1 MIGPSRRA
9 NMGVKLK
16 TLPGRLGCIFLAL
29 YLVLLCYSHVN
40 RLMADPPEPS
50 RTCCKIALQ
59 AVDGDRTGPEK
70 ISLSYRERPASAGRS
85 TLPIVLLH
93 GSPGGSGDFEG
104 LLMRLGGNHRLIAP
118 DLPGFGLSTRIIPDY
133 SIRAHAKYVLA
144 MMDELGIDQAHFV
157 GFSMGGGVALSLCN
171 LAPRR
176 VKSIVLLSSIGVQE
190 MELLGDYHLNHAIHG
205 LQLAFLKAL
214 RLGLPLTPAFVHND
228 ISIAYAR
235 NFYDSDQRPLRAV
248 LTGYQGP
255 MQIVHGRKDFL
266 VPVEAAIEH
275 HRLAPQSE
283 LVLTDD
289 GHFMVFMKADILASR
304 ISGFIERVEAGD
316 GVTRA
321 GVDHARLVAAQ
332 RPLDPGD
339 LPKFTSI
346 TALVVILLLALATLV
361 SEDLTCIAA
370 GIMASQ
376 GRLSFVLATFGC
388 FAGIFVGDLMLYFA
402 GRWLGRPALKMP
414 PLRWLIRPSDLVRS
428 SAWFSRQGP
437 KVIFLSRFMP
447 GTRLPTYFAAGAL
460 ETSFLRFALFFF
472 IACAVWTPLLVGGAM
487 VLGGGVL
494 TSAAMGGQSVLMR
507 VIIAVLLVLI
517 PVRLLISILTHKGR
531 RLLLSSWRRLTRWEF
546 WPPFAFYPPVIIYI
560 FGLMFKYRSLTIFT
574 AANPA
579 IPGGGFIGESKAQ
592 ILHGLEGANE
602 FLPIWMLL
610 EMGMS
615 GTEREAAARSFMER
629 NGLSF
634 PIVLKPDTGQRG
646 SGVAIIRTDEDLRRY
661 LDLADFDVLIQEYIP
676 GDEYGIFYYRYPDE
690 EAGRIYAITEKR
702 FPVVIGDGQSTLE
715 ELILNDDRAVCM
727 ARFHLNRHSDRLME
741 RIPAGE
747 PFPLVELGTHSRGSL
762 FLNGGAIVT
771 SALTE
776 SVDRIS
782 RAYDGFYFGR
792 FDVRVHDHQEFI
804 EGRGFKV
811 IELNGV
817 TSEAT
822 SIYDP
827 ENSLLDAW
835 RVLFEQWRIAFEI
848 GALNRKLGAQPV
860 PLGTLLAWLV
870 AYREKSQGHDL
881 VLDRT
886 DEA

>member
-1 MIGPSRRA
+1 MSIQ
-9 NMGVKLK
+9 LK
-16 TLPGRLGCIFLAL
+16 TVLRRWGWMLLML
-29 YLVLLCYSHVN
+29 YLVLLGYSHVT
-40 RLMADPPEPS
+40 RMLAEPPEPL
-50 RTCCKIALQ
+50 RTCCSVTLP
-59 AVDGDRTGPEK
+59 AVYQDRTGPEK
-70 ISLSYRERPASAGRS
+70 ISLSYRERPAAGGRK
-85 TLPIVLLH
+85 TAPIVLLH
-93 GSPGGSGDFEG
+93 GSPGGSSDFER
-104 LLMRLGGNHRLIAP
+104 LMPVIDGSHRLIAP
-118 DLPGFGLSTRIIPDY
+118 DLPGFGRSTRELPDY
-133 SIRAHAKYVLA
+133 SIRSHAKYVLA
-144 MMDELGIDQAHFV
+144 MMDALGIDQAHLA
-157 GFSMGGGVALSLCN
+157 GFSMGGGVALSLYD

-176 VKSIVLLSSIGVQE
+176 VKSIVLISSIGVQE

-205 LQLAFLKAL
+205 LQLALFKGL

-248 LTGYQGP
+248 LTRYQAP
-255 MQIVHGRKDFL
+255 MLIVHGRNDIL

-283 LVLTDD
+283 LELT
-289 GHFMVFMKADILASR
+289 GENHFMVFTKPDLLAPR
-304 ISGFIERVEAGD
+304 IDGFIEQAESGRSRTREDVDEAG
-316 GVTRA
+316 
-321 GVDHARLVAAQ
+321 LIAAQ
-332 RPLDPGD
+332 RPLDPRD
-339 LPKFTSI
+339 LPKFIGI
-346 TALVVILLLALATLV
+346 TAFVIILLLALATLV

-376 GRLSFVLATFGC
+376 GRLGFAMATLGC
-388 FAGIFVGDLMLYFA
+388 FAGIFIGDLMLYFA

-414 PLRWLIRPSDLVRS
+414 PMRWLIRPADLARS

-437 KVIFLSRFMP
+437 KVILLSRFMP

-460 ETSFLRFALFFF
+460 ETSFWRFALFFF

-487 VLGGGVL
+487 VLGGGVF
-494 TSAAMGGQSVLMR
+494 TSAAMGGQSILLR
-507 VIIAVLLVLI
+507 AIIAVLLVLI
-517 PVRLLISILTHKGR
+517 PVRFLIRILTHKGR

-592 ILHGLEGANE
+592 ILHGLAGANE
-602 FLPIWMLL
+602 FLPKWMLL
-610 EMGMS
+610 EKGMS
-615 GTEREAAARSFMER
+615 GTEREAATRSFMER

-646 SGVAIIRTDEDLRRY
+646 SGVAIIRRDEDLRRY
-661 LDLADFDVLIQEYIP
+661 LSLADFDILIQEYIP

-690 EAGRIYAITEKR
+690 VAGRILAVTEKR

-747 PFPLVELGTHSRGSL
+747 HLPLVEVGTHSRGSQ
-762 FLNGGAIVT
+762 FLNGEAIVT
-771 SALTE
+771 GALTE
-776 SVDRIS
+776 TVDRIS
-782 RAYDGFYFGR
+782 RAFDGFYFGR
-792 FDVRVHDHQEFI
+792 FDVRIHDQREFR

-848 GALNRKLGAQPV
+848 GAINRKLGAQPV
-860 PLGTLLAWLV
+860 PARTLLAWLV
-870 AYREKSQGHDL
+870 AYREKSQGHDRF
-881 VLDRT
+881 LDQT